1 MNLNNYATLEASKRL
16 AEAGIVVETDFFY
29 KIFDDEV
36 TFITKRE
43 RDSWLAEVKR
53 GNASPTAIF
62 IPALSLA
69 EVWRELPEHYKS
81 IYVEGHLY
89 ITKVK
94 TQTQVGYG
102 WPYKP
107 IIVMQDT
114 NPTDAL
120 IGLLI
125 WVTEQ
130 RKK

>member
-69 EVWRELPEHYKS
+69 EVWRELPESQSLH
-81 IYVEGHLY
+81 I
-89 ITKVK
+89 
-94 TQTQVGYG
+94 QVGS
-102 WPYKP
+102 
-107 IIVMQDT
+107 V
-114 NPTDAL
+114 L
-120 IGLLI
+120 
-125 WVTEQ
+125 Q
-130 RKK
+130 RRPNETHRRSKVAIPSYSGRFVP